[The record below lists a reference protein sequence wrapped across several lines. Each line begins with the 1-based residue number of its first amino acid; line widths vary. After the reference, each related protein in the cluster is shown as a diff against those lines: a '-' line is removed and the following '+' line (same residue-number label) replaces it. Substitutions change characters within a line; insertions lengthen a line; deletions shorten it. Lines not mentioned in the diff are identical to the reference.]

1 MVIALHILNFSLD
14 APDAT
19 NSAVAENLSFN
30 EIESFTEWFAEEV
43 LNIEDAFSEAD
54 EQGDEESGFIKKIV
68 DIKFYQVVFED
79 ETITPSLINIK
90 NNIGRLREVEN
101 NAQPHKNLKNG
112 LTAEPEIKSKI
123 GLVVGGIILIISAV
137 ALMVKTRMVTS
148 RPIMPISSFI
158 IVRQTNLDHRNHHL
172 HLRQVTL

>member
-90 NNIGRLREVEN
+90 NNSTSVNYSKPFCATIYISIFS
-101 NAQPHKNLKNG
+101 PP
-112 LTAEPEIKSKI
+112 PE
-123 GLVVGGIILIISAV
+123 A
-137 ALMVKTRMVTS
+137 
-148 RPIMPISSFI
+148 
-158 IVRQTNLDHRNHHL
+158 
-172 HLRQVTL
+172 